1 MGVITSC
8 FLLWLYDS
16 WTLAVCG
23 GVALSWLMMCF
34 VYRAQET
41 PQSQLVVIPS
51 MFNSRCAEVHLANPR
66 QHFNRQTYR
75 ELPQLLQRL
84 SELGFETVTLTSP
97 MFAKGDELRALT
109 RLKRI
114 LSVQVI
120 RIEAAHIHWTTKP
133 VGTLALCFAKYLQRA
148 STLHS
153 VNVTSWYQLT
163 LTLNRTRK

>member
-1 MGVITSC
+1 MLSQLIIELVIGMGPFILYCVLLHYFFRPHTLTVHNRVKRWLSSVSMGVITSC
-8 FLLWLYDS
+8 FLLWLNDS
-16 WTLAVCG
+16 WELAVCG

-51 MFNSRCAEVHLANPR
+51 LFNSRCAEVHLANPR

-109 RLKRI
+109 RLKE
-114 LSVQVI
+114 S
-120 RIEAAHIHWTTKP
+120 
-133 VGTLALCFAKYLQRA
+133 
-148 STLHS
+148 
-153 VNVTSWYQLT
+153 
-163 LTLNRTRK
+163 